1 MTTLQLDAAIHR
13 ELSYIVGDE
22 TMMEQ
27 ALRALRRIRRD
38 RKKEQQRQADSDEEI
53 EAKLRRAFSELKDL
67 KAGTLQARPLEELL
81 HEL

>member
-38 RKKEQQRQADSDEEI
+38 RKKEQQRRADSDEEI
-53 EAKLRRAFSELKDL
+53 EARLRRAFSELKDL